1 MNIGRSSCMRSLP
14 DMDFSAGKN
23 TVGCT
28 GTTAAVA
35 HYPLLLATTDI
46 IAQIV
51 TDTAAV
57 PSRYRLSRGFL
68 LYMGAKVFKIRNG
81 HTTSIAPHPA
91 RSVKLSGVGPG

>member
-1 MNIGRSSCMRSLP
+1 MRSLP
-14 DMDFSAGKN
+14 DVDFSAGKS

-35 HYPLLLATTDI
+35 HYPLLLDTTDI

-57 PSRYRLSRGFL
+57 PSRYRFISRL
-68 LYMGAKVFKIRNG
+68 LIIHGHKVFKIRNG
-81 HTTSIAPHPA
+81 RTTSIAPHPVC
-91 RSVKLSGVGPG
+91 SVKLSGVGPG